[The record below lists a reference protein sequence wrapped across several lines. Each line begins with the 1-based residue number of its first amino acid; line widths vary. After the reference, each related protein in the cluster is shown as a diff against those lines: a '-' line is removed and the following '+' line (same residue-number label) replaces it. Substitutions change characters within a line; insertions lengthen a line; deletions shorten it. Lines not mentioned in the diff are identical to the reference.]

1 MSTIKLILYIALT
14 HVRYRLRQSL
24 VAVAGVATGVGFSIM
39 MAALMVGSQNDFM
52 RQLIDALPHI
62 TVSDDL
68 RRAPTQP
75 AETFF
80 AAAQIHGLTPEVRR
94 RGIKN
99 PMAIIA
105 ALEGW
110 VPGAVAP
117 SVKTQALIRYAGR
130 DMGASILGIDPFR
143 ELKVSAL
150 ARQMRKGTLASL
162 YRANHAIILGDR
174 LAETVGA
181 RPGSHLSVQATEGAR
196 INAPVVG
203 LFRSG
208 IRAVDEG
215 TAYVLVN
222 TGQILAQQTGLVN
235 ELRVRV
241 SDPMAAAAVAQRIER
256 ETGYKSVSWQEA
268 NEDLL
273 SAFIIRNVI
282 MYTVVGAILLVA
294 SFGTYNIVST
304 ITHEKT
310 RDIAILKAL
319 GLPEVVVRRI
329 FVVEALTIGLIGALA
344 GWALGYSLTASLGTI
359 EIKNPMI
366 DITRLP
372 LAYSFLHY
380 LLAAAV
386 ALASS
391 LVAGYF
397 PARKASRLH
406 PVDIIRGAT

>member
-1 MSTIKLILYIALT
+1 MKLVFYIALT
-14 HVRYRLRQSL
+14 HVRFRLRQTL

-39 MAALMVGSQNDFM
+39 MAALMVGSQDDFM
-52 RQLIDALPHI
+52 RQLIDAMPHI

-68 RRAPTQP
+68 RQAPVQP

-80 AAAQIHGLTPEVRR
+80 SAAEIHGLTPEIRR

-99 PMAIIA
+99 PLAIMAT
-105 ALEGW
+105 LEGW

-130 DMGASILGIDPFR
+130 DVGASIVGVDPLR
-143 ELKVSAL
+143 EPKVSAL
-150 ARQMRKGTLASL
+150 AKQMRQGSLASL
-162 YRANHAIILGDR
+162 YRATNAIILGDR
-174 LAETVGA
+174 LAEKIGA
-181 RPGSHLSVQATEGAR
+181 RPGANLSVQATEGVR
-196 INAPVVG
+196 INAQVVG

-215 TAYVLVN
+215 TAYVLVK
-222 TGQILAQQTGLVN
+222 TGQILANQTGLVN

-256 ETGYKSVSWQEA
+256 EVGYKSVAWQEA

-294 SFGTYNIVST
+294 SFGTYNIIST

-310 RDIAILKAL
+310 RDIAIMKSL
-319 GLPEVVVRRI
+319 GIREATVRRI
-329 FVVEALTIGLIGALA
+329 FVLEALVIGLIGAFA
-344 GWALGYSLTASLGTI
+344 GWAFGYALSSALGAI
-359 EIKNPMI
+359 EIRNPMI
-366 DITRLP
+366 DTTRLP
-372 LAYSFLHY
+372 VVYSFLHY
-380 LLAAAV
+380 VVAAGV

-397 PARKASRLH
+397 PARKASRVH

>member
-162 YRANHAIILGDR
+162 YRANNAIILGDR
-174 LAETVGA
+174 LAEKVGA
-181 RPGSHLSVQATEGAR
+181 RPGSNLSVQATEGAR

-203 LFRSG
+203 LIRSG

-282 MYTVVGAILLVA
+282 MYTVAGAILLVA

-380 LLAAAV
+380 AAAV